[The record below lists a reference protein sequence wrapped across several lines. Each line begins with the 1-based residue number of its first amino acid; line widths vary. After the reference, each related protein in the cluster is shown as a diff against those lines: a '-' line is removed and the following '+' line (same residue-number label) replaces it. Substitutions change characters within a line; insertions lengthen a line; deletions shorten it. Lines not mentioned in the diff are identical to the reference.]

1 MHLDTRTAK
10 AVKNIAAS
18 VLLKG
23 GSITISLLLVPL
35 TLSYLNDYE
44 YGVWLTLSSVL
55 SWIYILDIG
64 LGNGLRN
71 KLTEALALNDLKLG
85 KIYVSTT
92 FYSLAFIV
100 LIIYAVFWGI
110 HQWLDW
116 NVILNTDPW
125 KVENINSIVS
135 IVFAFFCA
143 SFVLRTIGNIYMAY
157 QQPAINDLLLFLGN
171 LVSLILV
178 YICTLIYPGSL
189 RRVAVLFSA
198 SPVLVY
204 LVALPVTFF
213 KYKEIKPSFSF
224 VRLKYMKYLMSL
236 GGQFFIIQ
244 ISFLV
249 VFMTSNFIISQLF
262 GPAQVTPFNIA
273 FKYFSIVNM
282 GFTIILTPLWSA
294 VTDAYTK
301 KDIAWIRSIFRKII
315 VIWIVSVC
323 VTILMVVVSSFIYRW
338 WVGNDIVI
346 PVILSIACGIYVT
359 IANWNNIFAYMLN
372 GIGKIRLQLYSSV
385 VSGILFFPLAYY
397 FGKNMGVTGVLVA
410 MCSCLFISSVWSPI
424 QFWKILS
431 GKATG
436 IWFK

>member
-1 MHLDTRTAK
+1 MHLDVRTAK

-23 GSITISLLLVPL
+23 GSIAISLLLVPL
-35 TLSYLNDYE
+35 TLSYLNKYE

-71 KLTEALALNDLKLG
+71 KLTEAITLNDWKLA

-92 FYSLAFIV
+92 FYSLTFIIF
-100 LIIYAVFWGI
+100 IIYIVFLKT

-116 NVILNTDPW
+116 NVILNTDSL
-125 KVENINSIVS
+125 KVNNINSIVS

-143 SFVLRTIGNIYMAY
+143 SFVLKTIGNIYMAY
-157 QQPAINDLLLFLGN
+157 QQPAVNDLLLFLGN

-189 RRVAVLFSA
+189 KKVAILFSA

-204 LVALPVTFF
+204 LVAFPITFLR
-213 KYKEIKPSFSF
+213 YKKIKPSFSF
-224 VRLKYMKYLMSL
+224 VRLEYLKHLMSL

-244 ISFLV
+244 ISSLII
-249 VFMTSNFIISQLF
+249 FMTSNFIISQLF

-294 VTDAYTK
+294 VTDAYTQ
-301 KDIAWIRSIFRKII
+301 KDMNWIRNIFKKII
-315 VIWIVSVC
+315 ALWMVSVGI
-323 VTILMVVVSSFIYRW
+323 TIIMIAISSFIYRL
-338 WVGNDIVI
+338 WVGSEIII
-346 PVILSIACGIYVT
+346 PVILSITCGIYVT

-372 GIGKIRLQLYSSV
+372 GIGKIRLQLYSSI
-385 VSGILFFPLAYY
+385 VSGMLFFPLAYY
-397 FGKNMGVTGVLVA
+397 FGKRLGITGIMVA
-410 MCSCLFISSVWSPI
+410 MCCCLFISSIWLPV

-436 IWFK
+436 IWNR